1 MNIYD
6 VQAGELI
13 PAVAAKLKEIKEI
26 AAPTGAKFWKTG
38 WFKEFP
44 PEDAENFWFIRGAS
58 LMRKLYRNPIGV
70 NHLRKQYGGRVTN
83 VVHLAHSAQG
93 SGAIIRRLLQQLEKA
108 KLVQKTEKGR
118 ELTNLGRSLLDK
130 TAAELLRSESATA

>member
-6 VQAGELI
+6 VNAGELI
-13 PAVAAKLKEIKEI
+13 TAVAAKLKEIKQI
-26 AAPTGAKFWKTG
+26 DAPKGAMFWKTG

-44 PEDAENFWFIRGAS
+44 PVDAENFWFIRGAS
-58 LMRKLYRNPIGV
+58 LLRKLYRKPIGV
-70 NHLRKQYGGRVTN
+70 NRLRKEYGGRTSN
-83 VVHLAHSAQG
+83 VVHLTHSAKG

-108 KLVQKTEKGR
+108 KLVQKSENGR

-130 TAAELLRSESATA
+130 TAAEIQRSETATA